1 MTQEKISRIRLEEI
15 LFDEN
20 NANEGTERGRYM
32 VEESIR
38 RFGFADAGTLDK
50 NNKLLNGEKRTEVA
64 SEISLSDDAIILDV
78 DGTRPVY
85 LRRKDLDLDDPQ
97 DDRARQLAYFLNRSQ
112 EVSLRWNTSQVIAD
126 IEAGV
131 DLNAMFN
138 ESEVA
143 TMYDKLAKA
152 ATDAID
158 TAMGDALLSGF
169 PFTPDTNPQ
178 MGQQGVTQ
186 EALDRES
193 ERIHR
198 QFGSSLQGDQVELI
212 CPHCSETFYVNKS
225 EFR

>member
-97 DDRARQLAYFLNRSQ
+97 
-112 EVSLRWNTSQVIAD
+112 
-126 IEAGV
+126 G
-131 DLNAMFN
+131 
-138 ESEVA
+138 
-143 TMYDKLAKA
+143 
-152 ATDAID
+152 
-158 TAMGDALLSGF
+158 
-169 PFTPDTNPQ
+169 
-178 MGQQGVTQ
+178 
-186 EALDRES
+186 
-193 ERIHR
+193 
-198 QFGSSLQGDQVELI
+198 
-212 CPHCSETFYVNKS
+212 
-225 EFR
+225 